1 MASDIIDSDIITN
14 ESFLKVY
21 DNLKLSII
29 NQARKTK
36 KVSWEQILQ
45 IFTDLKVDLCDVPTD
60 KVSQTKCQAIDFYVS
75 KIYVST

>member
-1 MASDIIDSDIITN
+1 MASDVIDSDIITN

-45 IFTDLKVDLCDVPTD
+45 IFTDLKVDLCDVPTE
-60 KVSQTKCQAIDFYVS
+60 KVSKSWT
-75 KIYVST
+75 